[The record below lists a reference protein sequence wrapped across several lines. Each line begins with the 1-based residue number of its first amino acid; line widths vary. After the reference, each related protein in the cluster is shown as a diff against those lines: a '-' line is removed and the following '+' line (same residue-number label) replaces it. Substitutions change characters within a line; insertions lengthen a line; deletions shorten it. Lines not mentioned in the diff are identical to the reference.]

1 MKYLAPIPK
10 QFVDHN
16 GLPLSDGKVHVYI
29 SGDTQ
34 YANVYQDADGEE
46 LMPNPARLDSN
57 GAWQGFVTS
66 GIPMDYVVEDKDG
79 NVQFE
84 YEKVVA
90 GSGTANVAIEPTITS
105 GTKIAECWVDGE
117 LLELFAPEGGG
128 GSSTIHHLAAGQYG
142 YLIDMDNNG
151 NIVTDQVLD
160 SWMRDNED
168 VVLYDI
174 YADASGYSNKPYM
187 VQWYDASSTF
197 TEGSTKIRFS
207 RVGDSS
213 TPAKLT
219 LYGFASNSEGYMKS
233 APISGHASPW
243 TVDVNVGTQVQS
255 NWSQSDNTK
264 VDYIKNKPVIP
275 ARQVNSDWA
284 AVGNVEKILNK
295 PMYFPN
301 TSTNL
306 SKALT
311 ADDISNGYVDF
322 VASTSG
328 HPSSLMSGI
337 TSLLFAKFDNFTLN
351 NNDPTAAFDTIK
363 VGLRYTD
370 GGDFLFIEVPHSAIE
385 DDKWEGWGMYGN
397 WTMPANKWL
406 NILIRLNFV
415 PGSVNVG
422 DKVFMR
428 WNAMLVCDP
437 GMF

>member
-46 LMPNPARLDSN
+46 LMPNPVRLDSN
-57 GAWQGFVTS
+57 GAWQGFVTA
-66 GIPMDYVVEDKDG
+66 GIPLDYIVEDKDG
-79 NVQFE
+79 NVQFP

-90 GSGTANVAIEPTITS
+90 GSGTANVAIEPVITS

-117 LLELFAPEGGG
+117 LLELFAPDGGS

-151 NIVTDQVLD
+151 DIVTDQVLD

-168 VVLYDI
+168 VVLYDT

-207 RVGDSS
+207 RVGDAD

-233 APISGHASPW
+233 ASISGHASPW
-243 TVDVNVGTQVQS
+243 TVDVNVQADWNENDAANPS
-255 NWSQSDNTK
+255 
-264 VDYIKNKPVIP
+264 YIKNKPVIP
-275 ARQVNSDWA
+275 AAQVNSDWA
-284 AVGNVEKILNK
+284 AIGNVEKILNK

-306 SKALT
+306 SKTLT
-311 ADDISNGYVDF
+311 ADDVSNGYVDF

-328 HPSSLMSGI
+328 HPSSLVSGI
-337 TSLLFAKFDNFTLN
+337 TSLLFAKFGNFTLN
-351 NNDPTAAFDTIK
+351 NDDPTAAFDTIE

-370 GGDFLFIEVPHSAIE
+370 GGDMLFIEVPHSAIE

-397 WTMPANKWL
+397 WTIPANKWL

-422 DKVFMR
+422 DEVFMR